1 MIVGV
6 ALQRSLILLEG
17 FLRTTGLP
25 KQIRVIELDV
35 DVVGSERNRFLQ
47 IFFCGSSIVESG
59 FNQCAQPEV
68 FRTFILLYSRDLI
81 QRSTR
86 SREFSFGGQRL
97 FVPAVMLPT

>member
-1 MIVGV
+1 MIVGITLER
-6 ALQRSLILLEG
+6 ALVLLHCSLQ
-17 FLRTTGLP
+17 TTSLP
-25 KQIRVIELDV
+25 KQVRVIELDV

-59 FNQCAQPEV
+59 FNQCAQPKV
-68 FRTFILLYSRDLI
+68 FRTFILLYSGDLI